1 MIIVFGQNITKLPD
15 VDPDK
20 TPIIIIYISKSV
32 LKLVYQRCVVI

>member
-20 TPIIIIYISKSV
+20 TSIIIIHISKCV
-32 LKLVYQRCVVI
+32 LNLVYQRFVVI